1 MKKLIA
7 LLLALVMVLGLVAC
21 ASTTTTTE
29 PANEPAPATETPAA
43 EEPAAEEETTA
54 EAPAETKKTIYVLA
68 PNPDHG
74 WTGAIGVFAQAKV
87 DELNAEGRYN
97 AILQTFASADDQIK
111 QIEDIIA
118 NNPGDGSIG
127 VAMLPANT
135 DLENAI
141 QCRYPLHGC

>member
-87 DELNAEGRYN
+87 DELNALSL
-97 AILQTFASADDQIK
+97 IHI
-111 QIEDIIA
+111 
-118 NNPGDGSIG
+118 
-127 VAMLPANT
+127 
-135 DLENAI
+135 
-141 QCRYPLHGC
+141 